1 MKKRLLSILLV
12 GIMVFGLAACS
23 SESSEATDETADDGW
38 TGKDLKISVILKT
51 LSSEYWDYVQAGAKA
66 YANENSHVSVTIKGP
81 AAETEYAEQAQMVED
96 AIASTSYDAF
106 VIAPTD
112 EESVK
117 NKISREK
124 RPIVAVDT
132 VLSASE
138 VQNFVGTDNENAAK
152 GGGEKAVEMAQE
164 RGWEDLN
171 AIAIAGIEGETN
183 SESRVSG
190 YKEGIESGGGTL
202 LTEETQ
208 YAESD
213 SGKATEAMQTIMENH
228 PEGVA
233 MIVCH
238 NDDTAIAAAKA
249 AADNEAYA
257 NTVFCGFDGISS
269 ACKAILN
276 GQETLTVAQN
286 AYEMGYTAVEN
297 AVKLVQGEELDVFTD
312 TGYEIINSENAQEKQ
327 EALKESVGRN
337 W

>member
-1 MKKRLLSILLV
+1 MKKRILSILLV
-12 GIMVFGLAACS
+12 GVMIFGLAACS
-23 SESSEATDETADDGW
+23 SESSEANDETAEDGW

-51 LSSEYWDYVQAGAKA
+51 LSSEYWDYVRAGAVA
-66 YANENSHVSVTIKGP
+66 YDNENPHVTVIVKGP
-81 AAETEYAEQAQMVED
+81 ASETEYAEQARMIED
-96 AIASTSYDAF
+96 AIATTSYDAF

-112 EESVK
+112 EESVQK
-117 NKISREK
+117 KIVREK

-132 VLSASE
+132 ELNADE
-138 VQNFVGTDNENAAK
+138 VKNFVGTDNEDAAR
-152 GGGEKAVEMAQE
+152 GGGEKAVELAKE
-164 RGWEDLN
+164 NGWEKLN
-171 AIAIAGIEGETN
+171 AIAIAGIEGETT
-183 SESRVSG
+183 SLARIAG
-190 YKEGIESGGGTL
+190 YQEGIESAGGTFL
-202 LTEETQ
+202 SDETQ

-213 SGKATEAMQTIMENH
+213 SGKAKQCMQTIMENH

-286 AYEMGYTAVEN
+286 AYDMGYQAVEN
-297 AVKLVQGEELDVFTD
+297 AVKLAKEEEVEAFTD
-312 TGYEIINSENAQEKQ
+312 TGYEIVDSENAQEKQ
-327 EALKESVGRN
+327 DELKASVGRN